1 MRKCIE
7 DVTALQLRLK
17 KIVGQLT
24 GVLSESDLNIE
35 NMTNKSRGETAY
47 TLIDCDT
54 LPSEEIFEKLRAI
67 DGVSRVRVI
76 YY

>member
-24 GVLSESDLNIE
+24 GVQRMLAED
-35 NMTNKSRGETAY
+35 
-47 TLIDCDT
+47 
-54 LPSEEIFEKLRAI
+54 
-67 DGVSRVRVI
+67 VSCEDILAWHVLGKHLLYAV
-76 YY
+76 